1 MPSPEPSLRA
11 ARFPTPIGSVV
22 CVVDRQGALV
32 YLDFDEKTGPTPP
45 PGRDTWR
52 GEPVVWV
59 AIGDHA
65 DIGTVATE
73 IGEYFAGRRQ
83 HFDLSVAPSGNSFN
97 QAVWSQLRQ
106 IPYGETISYGELAR
120 RLSLTNGARAVG
132 RANGSNPIAIVIPC
146 HRVIGADGKLTGYSG
161 GIERKAALLA
171 LEQASTP
178 LGQHT
183 LPLGIAPGKRYRK
196 R

>member
-1 MPSPEPSLRA
+1 MPSTAPALRA
-11 ARFPTPIGSVV
+11 ARFATPIGSVV
-22 CVVDRQGALV
+22 CVVDHAGALV
-32 YLDFDEKTGPTPP
+32 YLDFDEKNGPTPP
-45 PGRDTWR
+45 PGPDAWR
-52 GEPVVWV
+52 GDPVAWV
-59 AIGDHA
+59 AVEDDPDIANVIAQIGDYL
-65 DIGTVATE
+65 E
-73 IGEYFAGRRQ
+73 GRRQ
-83 HFDLSVAPSGNSFN
+83 EFELAVAPSGNAFN
-97 QAVWSQLRQ
+97 QAVWSQLRK

-171 LEQASTP
+171 LEKASTP

-183 LPLGIAPGKRYRK
+183 LPLDIAPGKRYRK

>member
-1 MPSPEPSLRA
+1 MSSFAPILRA
-11 ARFPTPIGSVV
+11 TRFSTPIGTVV
-22 CVVDRQGALV
+22 CVVDARGALV

-45 PGRDTWR
+45 PGPDNWR
-52 GEPVVWV
+52 GTPVVWV
-59 AIGDHA
+59 DIADHA
-65 DIGTVATE
+65 DLERVADE
-73 IGEYFAGRRQ
+73 IGAYFDGSRRS
-83 HFDLSVAPSGNSFN
+83 FDLPVAPSGNTFN
-97 QAVWSQLRQ
+97 QAVWAQLRR

-183 LPLGIAPGKRYRK
+183 LPLGVAPGKRYRK